1 MASKRFARRQFLQV
15 LGGGATAAVIAAC
28 SQQPAAPA
36 GKPAEK
42 AAPAAPAAPPAAKE
56 GAPKEAAKDG
66 APKAAEKA
74 AAPEVLKIAGANA
87 LFWFNQPLQYD
98 AFQGIIDRFHK
109 GQDKVKMDV
118 VLIAQTDIPTK
129 LATAIAGGEPPDAV
143 RLGGAAQN
151 ALFINNG
158 HGAALDDWD
167 AKIGTYDW
175 LEGAKKAV
183 TRDGK
188 MYAIPVNSGVQAFI
202 YNTDLYQKV
211 GLDTANLPKTL
222 DQILANSE
230 KIATAG
236 GGQLWGHY
244 LPTAP
249 NYQTGADFFIA
260 YLLSFGGRDV
270 SEDGK
275 TVLLNSPEAAAAL
288 QWYKNLV
295 DKKGLPAKQMNETQV
310 LNDFLTGAV
319 GSFSTYPAT
328 VARVSKAPFNT
339 ASAPLPAGP
348 KGSKSPLG
356 FGSIMVLKNAKN
368 RDGGWEF
375 AKFIGLDASNDVY
388 WCTSFG
394 QLPPRLS
401 YREDPSWKEFEKNNP
416 LIPPYVEQQKSAE
429 IGYYGPGAQEIGTEM
444 GKAVEAV
451 VFGQKTPKQ
460 AAEDAAKASQTILE
474 RELKKP
480 SG

>member
-1 MASKRFARRQFLQV
+1 VKRLARRDFLAV
-15 LGGGATAAVIAAC
+15 LTGGAAATLIAAC
-28 SQQPAAPA
+28 SQPAAAPA
-36 GKPAEK
+36 GKPAETK
-42 AAPAAPAAPPAAKE
+42 PAAPAAEKAPAAPAKAEAKPAE
-56 GAPKEAAKDG
+56 
-66 APKAAEKA
+66 KAAEKA
-74 AAPEVLKIAGANA
+74 APPEALKIAGANA
-87 LFWFNQPLQYD
+87 LFWFNQPLQYE
-98 AFQGIIDRFHK
+98 AFKGIIDRFHSR
-109 GQDKVKMDV
+109 QDKVKMDV

-158 HGAALDDWD
+158 HAAALDDWD
-167 AKIGTYDW
+167 PKIGTYDW
-175 LEGAKKAV
+175 LPGAQKAV

-188 MYAIPVNSGVQAFI
+188 MMAVPVNSGVQAFV

-211 GLDTANLPKTL
+211 GLDPANLPKTL
-222 DQILANSE
+222 DQVLTNCE

-236 GGQLWGHY
+236 GGELWGHF

-260 YLLSFGGRDV
+260 YLWSYGGRDI

-275 TVLLNSPEAAAAL
+275 TVMLDSPETAEAL
-288 QWYKNLV
+288 QWYKSLV
-295 DKKGLPAKQMNETQV
+295 DKKGLAAKQMNETQV
-310 LNDFLTGAV
+310 LNDFLTGNV
-319 GSFSTYPAT
+319 GSFSTFPAT
-328 VARVSKAPFNT
+328 VARVTQAPFKT

-368 RDGGWEF
+368 REGGWAF
-375 AKFIGLDASNDVY
+375 ASFIGLEASNAAF
-388 WCTSFG
+388 WNTSFG
-394 QLPPRLS
+394 QLPARYS
-401 YREDPSWKEFEKNNP
+401 FREDPSWKEFEQKNP
-416 LIPPYVEQQKSAE
+416 LIPPYVEQQKLAE

-460 AAEDAAKASQTILE
+460 AAEDAAKASQIILE
-474 RELKKP
+474 RELKK
-480 SG
+480 G